1 MVRFVTNVLRHTDY
15 IVEEMLG
22 IKSRIVPIL
31 QLVHNLISFD
41 AVERQVEELH
51 VLKSAIS
58 LRLSAA
64 FGIIQAS
71 LASALTC
78 TKVASKTFF
87 CVSPPGGAKGLLFLM
102 CVQR

>member
-1 MVRFVTNVLRHTDY
+1 MVRFVANVLRHTDY

-41 AVERQVEELH
+41 AVEGQVEELH
-51 VLKSAIS
+51 VLKSAIA
-58 LRLSAA
+58 LRVSAE

-78 TKVASKTFF
+78 TKVARHVKAKTSLAMIIWLNEI
-87 CVSPPGGAKGLLFLM
+87 VLIM
-102 CVQR
+102 